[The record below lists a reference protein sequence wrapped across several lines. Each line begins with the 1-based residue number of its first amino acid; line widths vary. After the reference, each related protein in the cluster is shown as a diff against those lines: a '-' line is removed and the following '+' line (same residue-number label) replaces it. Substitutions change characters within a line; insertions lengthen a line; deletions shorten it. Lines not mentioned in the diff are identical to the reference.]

1 MPSFLNFPPE
11 IRNMIYFL
19 LLVVTEPI
27 DLALRLPY
35 IDGLPK
41 LNYGRNLW
49 FAYVA
54 DVQPISGI
62 SVRSMEAV
70 PGSLALGNYFGAPQ
84 HTAVGRPFRSSLWRQ
99 HSIKTLAMLEQY
111 MADQGILAKR
121 KAVKYLIVLRRS

>member
-1 MPSFLNFPPE
+1 MPSFLNLPPE
-11 IRNMIYFL
+11 IRNMIYSL
-19 LLVVTEPI
+19 LRVVTEPI

-62 SVRSMEAV
+62 SVRFMEAV

-84 HTAVGRPFRSSLWRQ
+84 HNAVGRTFRSSLWRQ

-111 MADQGILAKR
+111 MADQGILAEKISS
-121 KAVKYLIVLRRS
+121 KYSIVSRRS